1 MGLFRKKRKN
11 IWEIKKADEFV
22 IAMNEFVF
30 KKCNYGEII
39 DILNAG
45 ERIFYIT
52 QICEQEVN
60 NGGFSQFFY
69 NSSGRFSNEIVQA
82 FISIGA
88 VKTAKICE
96 KALSALGEAL
106 PTDDAQRQS
115 VLEAKLNNHKT
126 EAVLEACDE
135 AFYEYNDDLTALN
148 QAYIMKH
155 KESFNYQG

>member
-11 IWEIKKADEFV
+11 IWEIK
-22 IAMNEFVF
+22 N
-30 KKCNYGEII
+30 
-39 DILNAG
+39 
-45 ERIFYIT
+45 
-52 QICEQEVN
+52 
-60 NGGFSQFFY
+60 
-69 NSSGRFSNEIVQA
+69 
-82 FISIGA
+82 
-88 VKTAKICE
+88 
-96 KALSALGEAL
+96 ALGEAL